1 MPIPLLL
8 FPSAQGWKTQEK
20 QSKGCWC
27 RPPCLLVPPSLFAP
41 VCPLH
46 PHPVSGRVNLSDS
59 VNLFRCCNHRKYHT
73 ARLTL
78 QHK

>member
-1 MPIPLLL
+1 MLAHS
-8 FPSAQGWKTQEK
+8 SAAVSQCSGLENP
-20 QSKGCWC
+20 GGAE
-27 RPPCLLVPPSLFAP
+27 PGLLVPPSLFAP

-46 PHPVSGRVNLSDS
+46 PHPISRRVNLSDS
-59 VNLFRCCNHRKYHT
+59 VNLCRRCNHRKYHR

>member
-1 MPIPLLL
+1 MRAHS
-8 FPSAQGWKTQEK
+8 SAAVSQCTGLENPGEAEQG
-20 QSKGCWC
+20 
-27 RPPCLLVPPSLFAP
+27 LLVPPSLFAP

-46 PHPVSGRVNLSDS
+46 PHPVSRRVNLSDS
-59 VNLFRCCNHRKYHT
+59 VNLFRCCNHRKYRT